1 MVQLTV
7 LFWFFVIEF
16 AVIGLMRGWAKELL
30 VTFAAILALF
40 MIQVLENFVPFI
52 KAMAAEPGS
61 TIFWMR
67 ALILTGLVFFGYQSP
82 NIAKLAGSGR
92 FVRERFQD
100 ALLGL
105 FLGALNGYII
115 FGSLWYYL
123 DSAGYPFPVITAP
136 DMTGTAGEAIRRLLE
151 AFAPHLLGIPQI
163 YFAVAIAF
171 AFVLV
176 VFI

>member
-1 MVQLTV
+1 M
-7 LFWFFVIEF
+7 
-16 AVIGLMRGWAKELL
+16 L
-30 VTFAAILALF
+30 VTFSVPGVF
-40 MIQVLENFVPFI
+40 RIQVLENFVPFI
-52 KAMAAEPGS
+52 KAMAAEHD
-61 TIFWMR
+61 TIFWSG
-67 ALILTGLVFFGYQSP
+67 THQKGLVFFWFINLHISP
-82 NIAKLAGSGR
+82 NWR
-92 FVRERFQD
+92 VWRYVRERFQD

-136 DMTGTAGEAIRRLLE
+136 DMTGTAGEATRRLLE